1 MMKKREIVKLFKS
14 NIEAHV
20 PQSIPQ
26 VDWSMLASNQ
36 QNILEIE
43 ETRRP
48 AKIIFS
54 FKAVLATVFVMAM
67 VIFGIGLFNN
77 QPIPVVQNPYTNA
90 TYKDTLSVSAV
101 STATLMSNYAT
112 TTISTNQALSFI
124 TPLASTETITTIE
137 PYLGMIET
145 VTGQNA
151 GITTTT
157 MESDNALYESKV
169 LLSTFDLLG
178 NRINYT
184 LYFNTIS
191 FSESENESTFEIEGI
206 FLYKSYQF
214 DFVGRKEIE
223 DDEEIITF
231 KTQSGASN
239 YVESIY
245 KVEDN
250 ESKYSIV
257 IVENDQIISQSK
269 IKIVDENEERKI
281 DFEYI
286 DGLNYGIYQFK
297 YEVENGI
304 NLLKIEYE
312 TRINGIEESGS
323 MKVEIKIDPLTTVTS
338 YQIFVKP
345 DDEEEYEYESDR
357 HVDDEDED
365 DDEEDPEDPEDPEDE
380 EDPEDTE
387 DEEDP
392 EDEEDK

>member
-1 MMKKREIVKLFKS
+1 MMKKSEIVKLFKS
-14 NIEAHV
+14 NIEAHI
-20 PQSIPQ
+20 PTSIPQ
-26 VDWSMLASNQ
+26 VDWSMLASSQ
-36 QNILEIE
+36 QNILEIK

-77 QPIPVVQNPYTNA
+77 QPIAVVQNPYTNA
-90 TYKDTLSVSAV
+90 IYKDTLSVSAV
-101 STATLMSNYAT
+101 STATLMSNYIPT
-112 TTISTNQALSFI
+112 PVSTNQALSFI

-151 GITTTT
+151 GITTTNL
-157 MESDNALYESKV
+157 ESDNALYESKV

-231 KTQSGASN
+231 KTQSGTSN

-269 IKIVDENEERKI
+269 IKIVDENDERKI
-281 DFEYI
+281 DFEYV
-286 DGLNYGIYQFK
+286 DGLNYGIYNFK
-297 YEVENGI
+297 YEVENGV
-304 NLLKIEYE
+304 NLLRIEYQ
-312 TRINGIEESGS
+312 TSISGIEESGS
-323 MKVEIKIDPLTTVTS
+323 MKVEIKIDPLTNVTS

-357 HVDDEDED
+357 HVDDDDEDE
-365 DDEEDPEDPEDPEDE
+365 EDPEDPEDE
-380 EDPEDTE
+380 EDPEDPE

-392 EDEEDK
+392 EDLEDEEDN

>member
-1 MMKKREIVKLFKS
+1 MMKKSEIVKLFKS
-14 NIEAHV
+14 NIEAHI
-20 PQSIPQ
+20 PTSIPQ
-26 VDWSMLASNQ
+26 VDWSMLASSQ
-36 QNILEIE
+36 QNILEIK

-77 QPIPVVQNPYTNA
+77 QPIAVVQNPYTNA
-90 TYKDTLSVSAV
+90 IYKDTLSVSAV
-101 STATLMSNYAT
+101 STATLMSNYIPT
-112 TTISTNQALSFI
+112 PVSTNQALSFI

-151 GITTTT
+151 GITTTNL
-157 MESDNALYESKV
+157 ESDNALFESKV

-191 FSESENESTFEIEGI
+191 YSESENESTFEIEGI

-231 KTQSGASN
+231 KTQSGTSN

-269 IKIVDENEERKI
+269 IKIVDENDERKI
-281 DFEYI
+281 DFEYV
-286 DGLNYGIYQFK
+286 DGLNYGIYNFK
-297 YEVENGI
+297 YEVENGV
-304 NLLKIEYE
+304 NLLRIEYQ
-312 TRINGIEESGS
+312 TRISGIEESGS
-323 MKVEIKIDPLTTVTS
+323 MKVEIKIDPLTNVTS

-345 DDEEEYEYESDR
+345 DNEEEYEYESDR
-357 HVDDEDED
+357 HVDDDDEDE
-365 DDEEDPEDPEDPEDE
+365 EDPEDPEDE
-380 EDPEDTE
+380 EDPEDPE

-392 EDEEDK
+392 EDLEDEEDN